1 MEYKSLSK
9 LKSDFRKGNFEFPE
23 EMNVNNIRYRIGE
36 SFESKILDMIKNSRK
51 SILLYSTPFTEQA
64 KNAGLDTI
72 LVFVWGFN
80 NRHKMVPIDVRPTH
94 RSRVLNNVNE
104 AGFDNGNTVS
114 ISKERIVGDVVD
126 VVVTSIPGT
135 QPMKGKIDTGA
146 DVSSMHADSW
156 KINNGQVTF
165 KTPELS
171 EHELT
176 VPVLEKQ
183 AIKLSNGDMSYRP
196 VIEMNIRINNI
207 QLTNCMFNL
216 NDRGSMTYPMLI
228 GQNVLEAGK
237 FMVDP
242 TINDPD
248 APTNEVLDIDWDGIM
263 EDINAIEYDDS
274 DFETETSAQK
284 IIDYINK
291 EIK

>member
-1 MEYKSLSK
+1 MEYKSLDK
-9 LKSDFRKGNFEFPE
+9 LKSDFKKGKFIFPDE
-23 EMNVNNIRYRIGE
+23 IDVMGIPYHLRGSHESSIIDMMNSPN
-36 SFESKILDMIKNSRK
+36 K
-51 SILLYSTPFTEQA
+51 SIVVYSTTHVEEA
-64 KNAGLDTI
+64 HVVGLDGL
-72 LVFVWGFN
+72 LVFVWGFVKKTSKIVPVDLRISNRGRYMN
-80 NRHKMVPIDVRPTH
+80 NLI
-94 RSRVLNNVNE
+94 E
-104 AGFDNGNTVS
+104 AGFDKGNSVT

-156 KINNGQVTF
+156 NISNGQVTF

-196 VIEMNIRINNI
+196 VIEMNIRINNV

-216 NDRGSMTYPMLI
+216 NDRGAMSYPMLI

-248 APTNEVLDIDWDGIM
+248 APTNEEWEIDWDGLM
-263 EDINAIEYDDS
+263 EDVNAIEYVDD
-274 DFETETSAQK
+274 DVNVDAEK
-284 IIDYINK
+284 IINYINT